1 MSLILT
7 PLGGG
12 FKHFLFSSLLGEMI
26 QFHSYFSDG
35 LKPPTS
41 HPFLPFKIASFQA
54 QSSEEVEVGPGIT
67 WPSSGPLNLKEV
79 VKDWVHKGLLKGEGS
94 NGVLEVCRRLY
105 SKYIYIVYLMINI

>member
-7 PLGGG
+7 
-12 FKHFLFSSLLGEMI
+12 
-26 QFHSYFSDG
+26 
-35 LKPPTS
+35 

-105 SKYIYIVYLMINI
+105 LNIYIYIFCINLIINIYIKYI

>member
-7 PLGGG
+7 
-12 FKHFLFSSLLGEMI
+12 
-26 QFHSYFSDG
+26 
-35 LKPPTS
+35 

-79 VKDWVHKGLLKGEGS
+79 VKDARCTKVA
-94 NGVLEVCRRLY
+94 
-105 SKYIYIVYLMINI
+105 